1 MACSRSFRNHLMTL
15 ACATAIA
22 LTCGSAV
29 AEEPLKIGLIVPL
42 TGGLA
47 PVGKQAVAG
56 AQLYVA
62 QHGDVVA
69 GRKVTLIV
77 RDDTGVPD
85 VSKRIAQ
92 ELIVNDKIDI
102 IGGGI
107 TPSVLAIAPLATESK
122 KATVVMVSGT
132 SIVTQRSP
140 YFVRTSWTHAQ
151 QASVLG
157 DWAAKNGSKR
167 ATIVASDW
175 APGAEA
181 SGVFTSSFT
190 NAGGTIVES
199 IKVPLANPDFAP
211 FLQRARDSGP
221 DTLFV
226 FVPASQAAV
235 FAKQFVERGLDKS
248 GIKLIGPG
256 DITDDEDL
264 PGMTDAMIGTITSG
278 FYSAN
283 HSSPINTEYVA
294 AFRKANGNVRPNFI
308 SVSSYDGMHLIYE
321 SLRKTGGKTDGD
333 ALVAAMKGMSWQSP
347 RGPMSIDPET
357 RDVVQNIYLRRV
369 ERVSGELY
377 SVEFATVPTVK
388 DPLKL
393 ANH

>member
-1 MACSRSFRNHLMTL
+1 ML
-15 ACATAIA
+15 A
-22 LTCGSAV
+22 GSGAFSTGSVV
-29 AEEPLKIGLIVPL
+29 AQEPIKIGLIMPL
-42 TGGLA
+42 TGVLS

-56 AQLYVA
+56 ARLYVT

-69 GRKVTLIV
+69 GRKVILV
-77 RDDTGVPD
+77 ERDDASVPD
-85 VSKRIAQ
+85 VSKRVAQ
-92 ELIVNDKIDI
+92 ELIVNEKIDV

-107 TPSVLAIAPLATESK
+107 TPSVLAIAPLVTESK

-157 DWAAKNGSKR
+157 DWATKNGSRKV
-167 ATIVASDW
+167 TIIASDW

-181 SGVFTSSFT
+181 SSVFTSSFT
-190 NAGGTIVES
+190 KAGGEIAES
-199 IKVPLANPDFAP
+199 LKVPLAHPDFAP
-211 FLQRARDSGP
+211 FLQRARDSKP

-235 FAKQFVERGLDKS
+235 FAKQFVERALDKS

-264 PGMTDAMIGTITSG
+264 PGMSDAMLGTITSG
-278 FYSAN
+278 FYSAHHPSQLN
-283 HSSPINTEYVA
+283 KAYVA

-308 SVSSYDGMHLIYE
+308 SVSAYDGMHLIYE
-321 SLRKTGGKTDGD
+321 ALKKTGGKSDGD
-333 ALVAAMKGMSWQSP
+333 ALVAAMKGMSWESP

-357 RDVVQNIYLRRV
+357 RDVVQNIYLRKV
-369 ERVSGELY
+369 EKVGGELY
-377 SVEFATVPTVK
+377 SVEFDSVEAVK

-393 ANH
+393 ANN